1 MPELLQDLA
10 SRDSSNPLRRYAI
23 HNPLGP
29 SFFQLTL
36 SSANKAEIFAE
47 ALTELDKSH
56 SQTSI
61 VAENL
66 HKWNPEAA
74 SRFGLRSTS
83 TVLSTPFRLIYPNC
97 DLHSFE
103 ETGLYARQFLAISY
117 CWRSPESPSDG
128 YERYDIWPIKKS
140 IVDAVLAEKDHPRV
154 GIWIDQM
161 CIDQSSALD
170 KQLSI
175 AAMDVIY
182 RSCMRL
188 VVLLEDVLLTEQE
201 IQLVQKYDIA
211 QRPYNGGWNFES
223 SEIGT
228 FGSFYEK
235 VNAARW
241 WSRAWC
247 FHEMCVHR
255 PWSERRQTD
264 HRFNATFILC
274 GPNDTTVKMKWT
286 NMILLMSLAIYVLP
300 NAPVWWKGQA
310 IISGNVE
317 PEDQEKGWSGSIMAR
332 HNAISVTGCSVLQDR
347 ISILINLCGLGLAY
361 KGPPVDS
368 EEELLYFSSLLA
380 LAAGDLYPLSMM
392 DRQSIMLRGKP
403 TWISKHEVNDPTLPS
418 YKIET
423 MEGIH
428 RVEEGEIEMDML
440 FLDAPWSSV
449 KEKDLRPTYDIFPHT
464 IPSTQPASKKPK
476 PEDRATSNIEQSD
489 AEYDLPRRRF
499 LAGCILSGAMFTG
512 RLWEQ
517 IKRDVVGP
525 KYNAGY
531 NKDLSLN
538 PAFRSAAKAF
548 LAHLVPVST
557 LLGIAQHSPS
567 TVDDATL
574 FLTWLTDPRSMYYI
588 GLRTFRVPCTVYWD
602 SAFITSLTV
611 NEYFHDGPHK
621 EIQVAVPTLL
631 LKTSCVPLRVWILRP
646 AKGDQVEEKWRIVG
660 KALLL
665 GEPDLLTE
673 AMESAGNPRAKVVL
687 RERTVISG

>member
-10 SRDSSNPLRRYAI
+10 SRDSSNSLRRYAI

-61 VAENL
+61 VTENL

-154 GIWIDQM
+154 GIWIDQI

-332 HNAISVTGCSVLQDR
+332 HNAIIVTGCSVLQDR

-392 DRQSIMLRGKP
+392 DRQSMTLKGKP

-428 RVEEGEIEMDML
+428 QVEEREIEMDML
-440 FLDAPWSSV
+440 FLDAPWSSI
-449 KEKDLRPTYDIFPHT
+449 KEKDLRPTYDVFPHT
-464 IPSTQPASKKPK
+464 IPTTQPASKKPK
-476 PEDRATSNIEQSD
+476 PEDRATSTIEHSD

-531 NKDLSLN
+531 NKDLSPN

-588 GLRTFRVPCTVYWD
+588 GLRTFRVPCTMYWD